1 MHIYIDIYVTFA
13 INVSMH
19 LFYICICI
27 SIYLLQT
34 YVSQRLIV
42 FE

>member
-1 MHIYIDIYVTFA
+1 MHICINIYVTLA

-19 LFYICICI
+19 LFCICICI
-27 SIYLLQT
+27 PIYLLQT
-34 YVSQRLIV
+34 YVSQQLTV